1 MQTVRKEDHTFYHF
15 SKRVLDL
22 FISIAGLMIFAPL
35 ILIVCFIILVD
46 DFGPVLYKAVRIG
59 QFGKPFRMFKFRTM
73 IKNADKAGPSSASL
87 SDNRITRTGKLLR
100 KYKIDELPQ
109 LLNVL
114 KGEMSIVGPRPEEK
128 KFIDLY
134 SESEK
139 IILSVKPGITDWAS
153 IWNSNEGEVLEGSN
167 DPDQTYMDQIRPKK
181 IQLQL
186 KYVNNCNFFID
197 LKILFL
203 TLRKL
208 LLGNTA
214 N

>member
-109 LLNVL
+109 FLNVL